1 MNYLIDSLSEIF
13 LLIIPI
19 PLADFDSLDF
29 YCSNK
34 HLGIVPRPAAWD
46 YDLGGNVLSYSNVR
60 TLS

>member
-1 MNYLIDSLSEIF
+1 MF